1 MRALILILAP
11 ALALALGGCE
21 RAPAV
26 TFADASITLPD
37 DPLDLPAGPGVDA
50 VIANCTACHSPSTML
65 QQPRMSREQ
74 WLATITKMQEVYKA
88 PLDEA
93 VIPQIA
99 DYMVQ
104 VQESGA
110 AR

>member
-1 MRALILILAP
+1 MRAIILI
-11 ALALALGGCE
+11 LALALGACE
-21 RAPAV
+21 RGPAV
-26 TFADASITLPD
+26 TFGDASITLPD
-37 DPLDLPAGPGVDA
+37 DPLDLPEGPGVDA

-93 VIPQIA
+93 AIPQIA

-110 AR
+110 VQ